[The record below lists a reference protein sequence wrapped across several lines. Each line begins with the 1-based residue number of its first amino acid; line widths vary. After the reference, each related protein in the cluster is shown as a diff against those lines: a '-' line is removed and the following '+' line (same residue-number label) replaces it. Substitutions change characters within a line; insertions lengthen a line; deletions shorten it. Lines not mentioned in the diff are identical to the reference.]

1 MIPLRNTPTSQI
13 PLEALMR
20 SRVRGGITQRKYS
33 INLLEEAVRVAREVG
48 PTNACRITNV
58 SLTAFKR
65 YVQAKRVAEGGPAV
79 IRQDLSRAKY
89 SMAQKRACARLAL
102 KFIAGRG
109 TAAHPRSCWRA
120 AGKQMG
126 INGET
131 IQKAYER
138 GLFVLD

>member
-1 MIPLRNTPTSQI
+1 MIPFRNIPTHQI

-20 SRVRGGITQRKYS
+20 SRVRGGITQRRYS
-33 INLLEEAVRVAREVG
+33 IDLLEETIRVAVDLG
-48 PTNACRITNV
+48 ATNACRVTHV

-79 IRQDLSRAKY
+79 IRPSSSHGKY
-89 SMAQKRACARLAL
+89 SMTQKRACARLAL
-102 KFIAGRG
+102 KCIAGRG

-120 AGKQMG
+120 AGKHLKM
-126 INGET
+126 NGET

-138 GLFVLD
+138 GLFALD

>member
-1 MIPLRNTPTSQI
+1 MIPLRNTPTHQI

-33 INLLEEAVRVAREVG
+33 IDLLEEAIRVAQEVG
-48 PTNACRITNV
+48 PTMACRLTKV

-89 SMAQKRACARLAL
+89 SMVQKRACARLAL

-120 AGKQMG
+120 AGKQLG
-126 INGET
+126 INGES

-138 GLFVLD
+138 GLFTLD

>member
-1 MIPLRNTPTSQI
+1 MTPFRHLTPSQI